1 VAVALSA
8 GCDGSDPGEATRTAA
23 QERVDAPAT
32 ARLEAQAAQTERWAH
47 LQGQARTYGAPVERP
62 DDVRPNPIEAGNGAV
77 AEHAR
82 ALLAAVQDHRLGA
95 AVALLFLQG
104 WRVSEMLGL
113 AWEDLD
119 LESGTA
125 QVRRA
130 SVYVDGWR
138 SAARA
143 AQDRGSSGRAPTDA
157 HRREAADQAL

>member
-1 VAVALSA
+1 MVASGVVVAVALSA

-32 ARLEAQAAQTERWAH
+32 ARLEAHAAQTERWAH

-95 AVALLFLQG
+95 AVALLFLQAG
-104 WRVSEMLGL
+104 GSPRCSASRGRTSTSSP
-113 AWEDLD
+113 APPKC
-119 LESGTA
+119 GG
-125 QVRRA
+125 RR
-130 SVYVDGWR
+130 S
-138 SAARA
+138 
-143 AQDRGSSGRAPTDA
+143 T
-157 HRREAADQAL
+157 